1 MRTETIISAYLNA
14 EGRLGPFIL
23 GNVGEA
29 PHSRGN
35 RLVRQYD
42 VFRHE
47 MYRRANDYDRLRAA
61 IPTVSIPSSW
71 PANMLPTEPGV
82 LTTTAKEGDPLVWV
96 RADDGDR

>member
-14 EGRLGPFIL
+14 EGRLSPFVF
-23 GNVGEA
+23 GNVYD
-29 PHSRGN
+29 PRNRGP

-42 VFRHE
+42 LFRHE